1 MRRRAIAATPKVSLI
16 TVLKFPAR
24 NIPLSSKLSDFQRY
38 ARALEPGD
46 SPASFPDIREF
57 VAETSLQLTAIH
69 RGPIDCGL
77 RRTSDFFLRTP
88 AGISTP
94 DWKAV
99 LQLKNP
105 VAVSE
110 Q

>member
-1 MRRRAIAATPKVSLI
+1 LRRRAIAATPKVSLI

-46 SPASFPDIREF
+46 SPARFPDIREF
-57 VAETSLQLTAIH
+57 VAETSLRLTAIH

-77 RRTSDFFLRTP
+77 RRRYDFFLRTP

-105 VAVSE
+105 VAASE